1 MMNSQVFDFNFMA
14 FVCMSKDL
22 FSVNVSTADSKT

>member
-1 MMNSQVFDFNFMA
+1 MMNSRIFYFNFLA